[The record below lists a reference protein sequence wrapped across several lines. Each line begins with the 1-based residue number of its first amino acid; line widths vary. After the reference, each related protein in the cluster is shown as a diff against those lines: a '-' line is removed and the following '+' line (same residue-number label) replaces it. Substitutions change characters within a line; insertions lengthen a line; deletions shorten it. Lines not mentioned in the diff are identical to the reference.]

1 MSSPLHLVFMGT
13 PDLARV
19 LLEGIAR
26 EPWVQLDAVVSQ
38 PDRPAGRHLQPMPSA
53 VSAAALS
60 RGLCLLRP
68 DRARDPGFISRI
80 RDLEPDL
87 ILVAAYG
94 QLLPQALLEIPRLG
108 CLNVHTSLLPRWRG
122 AAPIQWAIASG
133 DAETGVSLMRMDVG
147 LDTGPVIATR
157 QTPIGDTET
166 SASLHDRLARLG
178 VDLVREEIPP
188 YAAGL
193 RPPVAQPTRG
203 VTLAPKIT
211 REDGRLDWNRP
222 AADLARRLRA
232 FTPWPGAHCWIPTE
246 PKPRLIKVHAARVA
260 PMPTRAEPG
269 TVISRES
276 DGIVVACGSDA
287 LVLIEVQPEGGRRM
301 AVRDFL
307 SGNPVQRFA

>member
-1 MSSPLHLVFMGT
+1 MSSKLHLVFMGT
-13 PDLARV
+13 PELARV
-19 LLEGIAR
+19 LLEGISM

-53 VSAAALS
+53 VSAAALA
-60 RGLCLLRP
+60 RGLSLLRP
-68 DRARDPGFISRI
+68 DRARDPGFISQI
-80 RDLEPDL
+80 QDLKPDL

-147 LDTGPVIATR
+147 LDTGPVIAIR
-157 QTPIGDTET
+157 RTPIGDTET

-193 RPPVAQPTRG
+193 RTPVAQPSEG

-232 FTPWPGAHCWIPTE
+232 FTPWPGAHCWIPAE
-246 PKPRLIKVHAARVA
+246 PKPRLLKVHAARVA
-260 PMPTRAEPG
+260 PMPTQAEPG
-269 TVISRES
+269 TVIARES
-276 DGIVVACGSDA
+276 DGLVVACGSDA
-287 LVLIEVQPEGGRRM
+287 LVLIEVQSEGGRRM

-307 SGNPVQRFA
+307 AGNPVQRFA

>member
-1 MSSPLHLVFMGT
+1 MSSRLRLVFMGT

-19 LLEGIAR
+19 ILDGIAS

-38 PDRPAGRHLQPMPSA
+38 PDRPSGRHLHPTPSA
-53 VSAAALS
+53 VSAAALA
-60 RGLCLLRP
+60 RGLPLLRP

-80 RDLEPDL
+80 QELKPDV

-94 QLLPQALLEIPRLG
+94 QLLPRTLLEIPRLG

-133 DAETGVSLMRMDVG
+133 DAETGVSLMRMDEG

-157 QTPIGDTET
+157 RTPIGDTET
-166 SASLHDRLARLG
+166 SAALHDRLALLG

-193 RPPVAQPTRG
+193 RTPVPQPVDG

-211 REDGRLDWNRP
+211 REDGRLDWTRP
-222 AADLARRLRA
+222 AGELARRLRA
-232 FTPWPGAHCWIPTE
+232 FTPWPGAHCSIPAE
-246 PKPRLIKVHAARVA
+246 PRPKLLKVHSAHLVQTA
-260 PMPTRAEPG
+260 TRAEPG
-269 TVISRES
+269 TVITREPN
-276 DGIVVACGSDA
+276 GLVVACGTDA
-287 LVLIEVQPEGGRRM
+287 LVLTEVQPEGGRRM
-301 AVRDFL
+301 AIRDFL
-307 SGNPVQRFA
+307 AGHPLERLA